1 MDGLFKEN
9 AMITRAFTYL
19 CLLISVNAGAEPYT
33 PADDEIIAK
42 ARTINTAHLNQDELM
57 TLLINSQ
64 QVGQTELRQGL
75 LKNQLQQR
83 YAQSPTPQIGYMYA
97 RVLQREHQFSA
108 ALAITD
114 AVLKRDPNHVNTH
127 LLRANMLMVQ
137 GDFKAAKQQC
147 LKLLA
152 LTAMDVIN
160 TCTFD
165 VLSQDG
171 QLAQSYQS
179 LANSITSNKQSDNTR
194 HVLAEM
200 ALRLNKP
207 DEALAHIQSLP
218 LKTAPVSLVVLWA
231 DIYLAQGNYQKVLN
245 TLPALVN
252 EKQNLEDAL
261 LLRLAIAEQHY
272 NDTSLT
278 QWQNLMAQRVA
289 LRELRQD
296 SFHASDLAHYY
307 LDINKQPEKALY
319 WAKIN
324 WQQAKLDADQQL
336 LTRAQ
341 GASL

>member
-1 MDGLFKEN
+1 MTG
-9 AMITRAFTYL
+9 RAFTYL
-19 CLLISVNAGAEPYT
+19 IFLLSLNAAAEPFT
-33 PADDEIIAK
+33 PADNDIIAP
-42 ARTINTAHLNQDELM
+42 AQATNIAQLNQDELM
-57 TLLINSQ
+57 FLLLQSQ
-64 QVGQTELRQGL
+64 QVGKTELRQGL

-83 YAQSPTPQIGYMYA
+83 YTQSATPQLGYMYA
-97 RVLQREHQFSA
+97 RVLQREHQFSE
-108 ALAITD
+108 ALAITE
-114 AVLKRDPNHVNTH
+114 AVLQRDPSHINTH

-137 GDFKAAKQQC
+137 GEFKAAKKQC
-147 LKLLA
+147 LKLIG
-152 LTAMDVIN
+152 LTTMDVVN

-179 LANSITSNKQSDNTR
+179 LKNSILGNKQSDDTR

-207 DEALAHIQSLP
+207 EAALSHIQSIP
-218 LKTAPVSLVVLWA
+218 LAGAPVSLVVLWA
-231 DIYLAQGNYQKVLN
+231 DIQLAQGNYQTILN
-245 TLPALVN
+245 TLPTLVTD
-252 EKQNLEDAL
+252 KQNLEDAL
-261 LLRLAIAEQHY
+261 LLRLAIAEQSY
-272 NDTSLT
+272 NEHSGN
-278 QWQNLMAQRVA
+278 QWQTLMAQRVV

-296 SFHASDLAHYY
+296 RFHASDLAHYY

-319 WAKIN
+319 WAEIN